1 MEGNVRV
8 PRRLKRYFSS
18 MCLVSVFL
26 MVLVGPGAIITV
38 LGQTMSFFNLTNLLG
53 SFGSLI
59 ESLAGFGKGGSCTFK
74 CPDGSK
80 PRPNPVH
87 ASTTDGCG
95 AFGFQIHSQL
105 FPAVTTCCETHDFCY
120 DMCNS
125 NKSVCDSQFQD
136 CLKMICKN
144 IHKATGGTE
153 LYEGCISI
161 AALAYKTTVAVGCK
175 TFQQSQSNACICGGG
190 PPHDDVHGDSSGE
203 GGGGSSSGEG
213 GGDSS
218 SGEGGGGGG
227 SSGEGSGGVGG
238 GGGGGSS
245 SSQFH
250 HTSKKTFGTKSR
262 PSGDSAPPG
271 SESSDETFKQA
282 SSSSQSP
289 PDQKDNSNNG
299 DFGSKTAKGGMGNT
313 RHENDM
319 KGHKVYNH
327 ADIVRANMPPGSP
340 SSPSSSSQNGH
351 STRDNVAG
359 SKDDVKQNRRDKT
372 KGSKNNLRRGKDDD
386 DNDDDDDDDDDDN
399 KYRSNVGG
407 KKGYGKKHNKPK
419 GTRQRDE
426 F

>member
-1 MEGNVRV
+1 MEGNIRV

-53 SFGSLI
+53 SFGNLI

-125 NKSVCDSQFQD
+125 NKSVCDSEFQD

-153 LYEGCISI
+153 LYEGCVSI

-190 PPHDDVHGDSSGE
+190 PAHDDVHGDSSGE
-203 GGGGSSSGEG
+203 GGGGGGE
-213 GGDSS
+213 
-218 SGEGGGGGG
+218 
-227 SSGEGSGGVGG
+227 
-238 GGGGGSS
+238 SS
-245 SSQFH
+245 SSQFV

-262 PSGDSAPPG
+262 SSGDSVPPG
-271 SESSDETFKQA
+271 SESSDETFRQA
-282 SSSSQSP
+282 SSSSSQSP

-299 DFGSKTAKGGMGNT
+299 DFGSKTAKEAMGYT
-313 RHENDM
+313 QQENNM

-327 ADIVRANMPPGSP
+327 ADIVRANMPQGSP
-340 SSPSSSSQNGH
+340 SSSQNEH

-359 SKDDVKQNRRDKT
+359 SKDDVKQKRRDKT

-386 DNDDDDDDDDDDN
+386 DNDDDDDDDDD
-399 KYRSNVGG
+399 KYRNNVGG

-419 GTRQRDE
+419 GTRQKDE